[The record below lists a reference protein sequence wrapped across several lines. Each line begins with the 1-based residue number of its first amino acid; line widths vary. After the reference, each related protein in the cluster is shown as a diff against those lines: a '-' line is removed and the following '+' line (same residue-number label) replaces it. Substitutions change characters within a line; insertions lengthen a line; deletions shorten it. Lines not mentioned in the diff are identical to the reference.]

1 MRQIESILQRG
12 LTKLNEVSRETNH
25 QECVFSQCEWDQLK
39 ELADILGPFKVYT
52 DMLQGDEVSIQEH
65 VLLQMSSNL

>member
-1 MRQIESILQRG
+1 MRQIEGILERD

-39 ELADILGPFKVYT
+39 ELSDILGPFKVYT
-52 DMLQGDEVSIQEH
+52 DMLQGDEESIQ
-65 VLLQMSSNL
+65 